1 MTIDASIAKMESIC
15 DRLEAAL
22 SELSQP
28 REKRPGPYAA
38 VRDKYPNAGK
48 QWSRQDDEEL
58 RRLFES
64 GNSVDDLALT
74 FARTPNG
81 VKMRLEYLGLIE
93 ARRPSS
99 PQRESV
105 TPDGS

>member
-1 MTIDASIAKMESIC
+1 MESIC

-22 SELSQP
+22 AELSQP

-38 VRDKYPNAGK
+38 VRERYPNAGK
-48 QWSRQDDEEL
+48 PWSRQDDEEL

-64 GNSVDDLALT
+64 RNSVDDPALT

-81 VKMRLEYLGLIE
+81 VKMRLEHLAPVE
-93 ARRPSS
+93 PDRPSRA
-99 PQRESV
+99 QGDRAA
-105 TPDGS
+105 PDGS

>member
-1 MTIDASIAKMESIC
+1 MTIDATIAKMESIC

-22 SELSQP
+22 AELSQP

-38 VRDKYPNAGK
+38 LREKYPNAGK
-48 QWSRQDDEEL
+48 QWSGQDDDEL

-81 VKMRLEYLGLIE
+81 VKMRLEHLGLVDSH
-93 ARRPSS
+93 RPS
-99 PQRESV
+99 
-105 TPDGS
+105 TGSG

>member
-1 MTIDASIAKMESIC
+1 MSIDVTVAKMESLC

-22 SELSQP
+22 ALLSQAP
-28 REKRPGPYAA
+28 EKRPGPYAA
-38 VRDKYPNAGK
+38 VREKYPNAGK
-48 QWSRQDDEEL
+48 PWRSQDDDEL

-81 VKMRLEYLGLIE
+81 VRMRLEHLGL
-93 ARRPSS
+93 A
-99 PQRESV
+99 V
-105 TPDGS
+105 T